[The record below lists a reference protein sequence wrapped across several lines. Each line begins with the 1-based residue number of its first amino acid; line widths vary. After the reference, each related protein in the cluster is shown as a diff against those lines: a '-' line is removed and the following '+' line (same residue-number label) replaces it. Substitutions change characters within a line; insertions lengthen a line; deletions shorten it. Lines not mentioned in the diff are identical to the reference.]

1 MTDGTS
7 KVNITTIDKRRQD
20 SLILKPR
27 GQTDTVVKDPQKVLN
42 IMTNLIRWEDTITLM
57 DESIIII
64 INMGAIILG
73 AGAPP
78 PMVGG
83 NIIFVTPGE
92 QAVLQ
97 QENLAV
103 EVEAALLSILLEV
116 EVLAEA
122 EI

>member
-64 INMGAIILG
+64 NMGAIILG
-73 AGAPP
+73 VGAPP
-78 PMVGG
+78 MPGG

-103 EVEAALLSILLEV
+103 EVEAALLSILQEV

>member
-64 INMGAIILG
+64 NMGAIILG
-73 AGAPP
+73 AGVP
-78 PMVGG
+78 PMQGG
-83 NIIFVTPGE
+83 NIIFVTQGE
-92 QAVLQ
+92 AALQ

>member
-20 SLILKPR
+20 SLILKQR

-42 IMTNLIRWEDTITLM
+42 IMTNLIRWEDTITMM
-57 DESIIII
+57 DEFII
-64 INMGAIILG
+64 INTGYIILG

-78 PMVGG
+78 MGG
-83 NIIFVTPGE
+83 NIIFVTLGE
-92 QAVLQ
+92 AALQ

-116 EVLAEA
+116 EALAEA

>member
-42 IMTNLIRWEDTITLM
+42 IMTNLIRWEDTTITLM
-57 DESIIII
+57 DESIII

-73 AGAPP
+73 AGAP

>member
-42 IMTNLIRWEDTITLM
+42 IMTNLIRWEDTTMCTLM
-57 DESIIII
+57 ADEFII

-73 AGAPP
+73 AGAP

>member
-42 IMTNLIRWEDTITLM
+42 IMTNLIRWEDTTITLM
-57 DESIIII
+57 DESIII

-73 AGAPP
+73 AGVP
-78 PMVGG
+78 PMQGG

>member
-42 IMTNLIRWEDTITLM
+42 IMTNLIRWEDTIITLM
-57 DESIIII
+57 DESIII

>member
-42 IMTNLIRWEDTITLM
+42 IMTNLIRWEDTTITLM
-57 DESIIII
+57 DESIII

>member
-42 IMTNLIRWEDTITLM
+42 IMTNLIRWEDTITTLM
-57 DESIIII
+57 DESIII

-78 PMVGG
+78 PMAGG

>member
-42 IMTNLIRWEDTITLM
+42 IMTNLIRWEDTIITLM

-64 INMGAIILG
+64 NMGATILG
-73 AGAPP
+73 AGVP
-78 PMVGG
+78 PMQGG

>member
-42 IMTNLIRWEDTITLM
+42 IMTNLIRWEDTIITLM
-57 DESIIII
+57 DESII

>member
-42 IMTNLIRWEDTITLM
+42 IMTNLIRWEDTTM
-57 DESIIII
+57 CTPMADEFII

-73 AGAPP
+73 AGAP

>member
-42 IMTNLIRWEDTITLM
+42 IMTNLIRWEDTTM
-57 DESIIII
+57 CTPMADEFII

-73 AGAPP
+73 AGVP
-78 PMVGG
+78 PMAGG

-92 QAVLQ
+92 AALQ